1 MTYGNS
7 PVDKSMF
14 NLRFRGYSDLSELV
28 YSMVTR
34 EAPKFIETVA
44 DGQVLD
50 VGCGYGSSFIDVL
63 KKQLR
68 KPRAFVHLDA
78 DSRVF
83 TQSENISQQQRE
95 ERDVYWS
102 DDLKVCAD
110 AHELPFR
117 NETFDLVHMNGTLWD
132 TVLNTSGAEK
142 FNRTKIQQEMHRVLK
157 QGGFY
162 FGDDSIADYSGAEI
176 NGFTQIPIQ
185 IACIALYQKI

>member
-68 KPRAFVHLDA
+68 KPRTFVHLDA

-83 TQSENISQQQRE
+83 ISSENISKQQRD
-95 ERDVYWS
+95 ERNAYWS
-102 DDLKVCAD
+102 DDVKVCAD

-117 NETFDLVHMNGTLWD
+117 NETFDLVHMSGTLCD
-132 TVLNTSGAEK
+132 TVLNASGAEK
-142 FNRTKIQQEMHRVLK
+142 FNRTKIQQEIHRVLK
-157 QGGFY
+157 QGRFY
-162 FGDDSIADYSGAEI
+162 FGDDCIADYSGAEI
-176 NGFTQIPIQ
+176 NGFTQIPIR
-185 IACIALYQKI
+185 IACMALYQKK